1 MLLRRLSD
9 VLHLSRLPLLQK
21 FRLLSMLVFHRR
33 LRLCVGMLLIQVG
46 VITLLHLRQVVALL
60 LVLCLQG

>member
-1 MLLRRLSD
+1 MLLRRLPD
-9 VLHLSRLPLLQK
+9 ILHLGRLPLLQK

-46 VITLLHLRQVVALL
+46 VITLLHLRQVGALL
-60 LVLCLQG
+60 LVLRLQR